1 MQRVSA
7 ISIEVVNNL
16 ALPCY
21 SYLRQLMTFCIPW
34 AVVKT
39 SDSLVFCA
47 TFLPPP
53 PRHFSSHCLR
63 EHYEKTLHLL
73 QLWRHKD
80 GQREAT
86 WWRLVCC
93 LERLQDMQILEDVK
107 RYLTEKEERTK
118 CQVTGRFGY

>member
-1 MQRVSA
+1 MASCENIRFIGVLCY
-7 ISIEVVNNL
+7 ISS
-16 ALPCY
+16 P
-21 SYLRQLMTFCIPW
+21 P
-34 AVVKT
+34 
-39 SDSLVFCA
+39 
-47 TFLPPP
+47 PPP

>member
-21 SYLRQLMTFCIPW
+21 SYLRQLMTFLHSMASCENIRFNG
-34 AVVKT
+34 VLCYI
-39 SDSLVFCA
+39 SS
-47 TFLPPP
+47 P